1 MLRTVL
7 RTLSLPVLGAI
18 ATALILFVPT
28 ALAGSGV
35 GSVFNL
41 GQVNPVDATSTLKG
55 TSAGAQLQVMNAST
69 AAGAFSLYGVL
80 TQATPGADSAAVR
93 GINAGRAPPAP
104 ACGERTWA
112 RAGACTAPPPPE
124 PGSASTGAT
133 PAPSAPAPASEVRP
147 QRRQARGCSAST
159 PAAAPACN
167 QSSTR
172 ALPAQGQLGHQGSE
186 PER

>member
-35 GSVFNL
+35 GAVFNL

-69 AAGAFSLYGVL
+69 AAGALSLYGVL
-80 TQATPGADSAAVR
+80 TSATPGADSAAVR
-93 GINAGRAPPAP
+93 GINSGR
-104 ACGERTWA
+104 
-112 RAGACTAPPPPE
+112 
-124 PGSASTGAT
+124 
-133 PAPSAPAPASEVRP
+133 SEEH
-147 QRRQARGCSAST
+147 T
-159 PAAAPACN
+159 
-167 QSSTR
+167 
-172 ALPAQGQLGHQGSE
+172 SE
-186 PER
+186 L